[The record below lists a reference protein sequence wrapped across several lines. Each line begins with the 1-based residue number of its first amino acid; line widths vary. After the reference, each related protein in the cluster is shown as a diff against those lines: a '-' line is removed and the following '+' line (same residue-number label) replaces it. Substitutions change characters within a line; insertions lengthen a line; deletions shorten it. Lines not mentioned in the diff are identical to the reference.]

1 MEKYIAALQGISY
14 SDWIKLLEGINGA
27 FDAQKGEFEIAS
39 KTSKNF
45 QHSKSPFKNT
55 RAWQCPV

>member
-1 MEKYIAALQGISY
+1 MEKYITALQGISY

-45 QHSKSPFKNT
+45 QHSKSPF
-55 RAWQCPV
+55 